1 MKSLE
6 NILKPKTE
14 NEILKNLSK
23 LSQHELNDKLMHYSI
38 TGGRNDISELLIK
51 AGANVNIKYKSG
63 YSILMYT
70 SMFGNKDLAQILI
83 NNGADVNQK
92 DASGWTALMIAVN
105 KSYIDIVKILINN
118 GADVNA
124 KIKAVNCYYTV
135 LDMAKERRSID
146 ILKILQN
153 KITN

>member
-83 NNGADVNQK
+83 NNGADVN
-92 DASGWTALMIAVN
+92 
-105 KSYIDIVKILINN
+105 
-118 GADVNA
+118 A